1 MRNADSA
8 RHALLTDSVREQAL
22 ALLAQA
28 RRSAETQHNRLLD
41 TATDLFLD
49 AEARL
54 NDEERRL
61 MLGIMDRLVRD
72 VEREVRA
79 GLSERLSALPNA
91 PRELV
96 LKLAEDEAEIARPLI
111 LKSPVLREDDL
122 IELVRQRTHEHRLC
136 IATRAGIS
144 APVSQALID
153 SGEEDVIETL
163 IRNDDAELA
172 LQAVNYL
179 VEESRRVDRFREPLL
194 QRRDLPPTLAF
205 RMFWWVSAALRRR
218 ILESF
223 RVDEGNLDA
232 LIQLT
237 VQDVA
242 DKIDRGPSAATK
254 LARGLKDRGELTDAN
269 LLRMLRAGHVAAFTS
284 GLAELAG
291 VDAETAG
298 RIVHCQGYEALA
310 AACRGA
316 GLDRQTF
323 ASIFMLREEARMP
336 ARAQSPTRLEA
347 ALRFHDGLDRSQARN
362 VLRYWSLDA
371 EYLRAI
377 AKLDSTRNNG
387 AGSVKD

>member
-1 MRNADSA
+1 
-8 RHALLTDSVREQAL
+8 
-22 ALLAQA
+22 
-28 RRSAETQHNRLLD
+28 
-41 TATDLFLD
+41 
-49 AEARL
+49 
-54 NDEERRL
+54 
-61 MLGIMDRLVRD
+61 MLGIFDRLVAD

-79 GLSERLSALPNA
+79 GLAERLSALPNA

-96 LKLAEDEAEIARPLI
+96 LKLAEDDADIARPLI
-111 LKSPVLREDDL
+111 LNSPVLREDDL

-136 IATRAGIS
+136 VAMRAGIS
-144 APVSQALID
+144 AEVSQALIET
-153 SGEEDVIETL
+153 GEEDVIEAL

-194 QRRDLPPTLAF
+194 QRRDLPPALAF

-218 ILESF
+218 ILETF
-223 RVDEGNLDA
+223 RIDEGNLDA
-232 LIQLT
+232 MIQLT
-237 VQDVA
+237 VQDA
-242 DKIDRGPSAATK
+242 AGKIDRGPSAASK

-269 LLRMLRAGHVAAFTS
+269 LLRLLRSGHVAAFTS

-291 VDAETAG
+291 IDAETAG
-298 RIVHCQGYEALA
+298 RIMHCHGYEALA

-323 ASIFMLREEARMP
+323 AAIFMLREEVRTTG
-336 ARAQSPTRLEA
+336 RAQSPSRLEA
-347 ALRFHDGLDRSQARN
+347 ALRFHDGLERNQARN

-377 AKLDSTRNNG
+377 AKLDS
-387 AGSVKD
+387 SVKNAPATVKD

>member
-1 MRNADSA
+1 M
-8 RHALLTDSVREQAL
+8 TDSVRDQAL

-28 RRSAETQHNRLLD
+28 RRSAQAEHDRLLD
-41 TATDLFLD
+41 TTTDLFLD

-54 NDEERRL
+54 SDEERRL
-61 MLGIMDRLVRD
+61 MLGIIDRLVRD

-79 GLSERLSALPNA
+79 GLAERLSTLPNA

-96 LKLAEDEAEIARPLI
+96 LKLAEDDADIARPVI
-111 LKSPVLREDDL
+111 LRSPVLRDDDL
-122 IELVRQRTHEHRLC
+122 VELVRQRTHEHRLC
-136 IATRAGIS
+136 VAMRAGIS
-144 APVSQALID
+144 ATVSQALID
-153 SGEEDVIETL
+153 TGEEDVIETL

-205 RMFWWVSAALRRR
+205 RMFWWVSAALRRYILANFR
-218 ILESF
+218 I
-223 RVDEGNLDA
+223 DEGNLDA
-232 LIQLT
+232 LIQRT
-237 VQDVA
+237 VQETAARTDN
-242 DKIDRGPSAATK
+242 GPSEATK

-269 LLRMLRAGHVAAFTS
+269 LLRLLRSGHVSAFTS
-284 GLAELAG
+284 ALAELAG
-291 VDAETAG
+291 IDVATAR

-323 ASIFMLREEARMP
+323 ATIFMLREEARTTG
-336 ARAQSPTRLEA
+336 RAQSPSRLEA
-347 ALRFHDGLDRSQARN
+347 ALQFHDGLDRKQARN
-362 VLRYWSLDA
+362 VLRYWSLDG

-377 AKLDSTRNNG
+377 AKLDSSGNN
-387 AGSVKD
+387 AGVTVKD

>member
-1 MRNADSA
+1 M
-8 RHALLTDSVREQAL
+8 TDSVREQAL

-28 RRSAETQHNRLLD
+28 RRSAEAEHNRLLD

-79 GLSERLSALPNA
+79 GLAERLSALPNA

-96 LKLAEDEAEIARPLI
+96 LKLAEDEAEIARPVI

-136 IATRAGIS
+136 IAMRAGIS
-144 APVSQALID
+144 ASVSQALID
-153 SGEEDVIETL
+153 SGEEDVIEAL

-194 QRRDLPPTLAF
+194 QRRDLPPALAF

-242 DKIDRGPSAATK
+242 GKIDRGPSAATT

-269 LLRMLRAGHVAAFTS
+269 LLRMLRGGHVAAFTS

-291 VDAETAG
+291 IDAETAG

-323 ASIFMLREEARMP
+323 AAIFMLREEARMP

-362 VLRYWSLDA
+362 VLRYWSLDV

-377 AKLDSTRNNG
+377 AKLDSARNN
-387 AGSVKD
+387 ATATVKD